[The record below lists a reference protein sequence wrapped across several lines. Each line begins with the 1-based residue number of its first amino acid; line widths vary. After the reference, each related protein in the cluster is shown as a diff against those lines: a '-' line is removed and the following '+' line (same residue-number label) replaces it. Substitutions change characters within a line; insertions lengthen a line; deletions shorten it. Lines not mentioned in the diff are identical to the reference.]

1 MYLNQLKRFYK
12 IVLVTIVT
20 IYIVI
25 IAGSI
30 VRSTGSGMGCPDWPK
45 CFDTYIPPTHE
56 SQLPA
61 NYKVRYSVKGHPA
74 EFNVYKT
81 WTEYGNRLIGAISGL
96 VVIFQCI
103 YAIRFFKSKS
113 KFFWYSFLLVILM
126 GLQEVL
132 GAKVVYS
139 LLAPLLI
146 TLHMFFA
153 LVILGILV
161 WLVVAVKIEINTQS
175 INLDLNKSSE
185 TLPKIYSR
193 IMWVFIVLTAI
204 QIFLGT
210 EVRSEIDVLSFA
222 LDYQEKETWIDRIGI
237 AFIIH
242 RSYSIVLTLATALF
256 AYKIYQTRQLNPIAF
271 NYAKAICIV
280 MFFEILAGIILSYC
294 ALPAWVQPIHLL
306 LATILLGL
314 QMAFVFRFMVGQN
327 IRSV

>member
-1 MYLNQLKRFYK
+1 MYLSQLKRFYK
-12 IVLVTIVT
+12 IVLITIIT

-45 CFDTYIPPTHE
+45 CFDTYVPPTHE

-61 NYKVRYSVKGHPA
+61 DYKTRYSVKGHPA

-81 WTEYGNRLIGAISGL
+81 WTEYGNRLIGALSGL

-103 YAIRFFKSKS
+103 YAIRFFKTKP

-126 GLQEVL
+126 GFQGVL

-153 LVILGILV
+153 LVILGVLV
-161 WLVVAVKIEINTQS
+161 WLVIAVKIEINNQTITDS
-175 INLDLNKSSE
+175 ETSSE
-185 TLPKIYSR
+185 FLPKIYSNL
-193 IMWVFIVLTAI
+193 MWVFVVLTAI

-210 EVRSEIDVLSFA
+210 EVRAEIDVLSFA
-222 LDYQEKETWIDRIGI
+222 LDYQEKETWIDRIGA

-242 RSYSIVLTLATALF
+242 RSYSILLTLATIFF
-256 AYKIYQTRQLNPIAF
+256 AYKIFETRHIIPIAF
-271 NYAKAICIV
+271 NYTKAICIV
-280 MFFEILAGIILSYC
+280 MFFEIVAGIILSYC

-314 QMAFVFRFMVGQN
+314 QMGFVFRFMVGQN
-327 IRSV
+327 RRSV

>member
-1 MYLNQLKRFYK
+1 MYLKYINRFY
-12 IVLVTIVT
+12 TIVFVTVIT
-20 IYIVI
+20 IYLVI

-45 CFDTYIPPTHE
+45 CFETYIPPTDV
-56 SQLPA
+56 SQLPVD
-61 NYKVRYSVKGHPA
+61 YKTRYSVKGHPA

-103 YAIRFFKSKS
+103 YSSRFLKSKP
-113 KFFWYSFLLVILM
+113 KFFWFSFLLVILM
-126 GLQEVL
+126 GFQGVL

-146 TLHMFFA
+146 TLHMLFA
-153 LVILGILV
+153 LVILGILI
-161 WLVVAVKIEINTQS
+161 WLLTAVKIEINRHA
-175 INLDLNKSSE
+175 SSSMNE
-185 TLPKIYSR
+185 TLEMLPKLYSQ

-210 EVRSEIDVLSFA
+210 EVREEIDILSFA
-222 LDYQEKETWIDRIGI
+222 LNYQEKNTWIERIGTI
-237 AFIIH
+237 FLIH
-242 RSYSIVLTLATALF
+242 RSYSILLTLATGF
-256 AYKIYQTRQLNPIAF
+256 FTFKIYQKRHLHPIAY
-271 NYAKAICIV
+271 NYAKAICLVIV
-280 MFFEILAGIILSYC
+280 LEIIAGVILAYC

-314 QMAFVFRFMVGQN
+314 QMGFVFRFMVGQN
-327 IRSV
+327 RRSV

>member
-126 GLQEVL
+126 GLQGVL

-161 WLVVAVKIEINTQS
+161 WLVVAVKIEINAQS
-175 INLDLNKSSE
+175 IHLDLNKSSE
-185 TLPKIYSR
+185 ILPKIYSR

-280 MFFEILAGIILSYC
+280 MFFEIVAGIILSYC

-314 QMAFVFRFMVGQN
+314 QMGFVFRFMVGQN

>member
-1 MYLNQLKRFYK
+1 MYLKHINRFYT
-12 IVLVTIVT
+12 IVFVTIIT
-20 IYIVI
+20 IYLVI

-45 CFDTYIPPTHE
+45 CFDTYIPPTDV

-61 NYKVRYSVKGHPA
+61 DYKIRYSVKGHPA

-103 YAIRFFKSKS
+103 YSIRFFKSKP
-113 KFFWYSFLLVILM
+113 KFFWFSFLLVILM
-126 GLQEVL
+126 GFQGVL

-146 TLHMFFA
+146 TLHMLFA
-153 LVILGILV
+153 LVILGILI
-161 WLVVAVKIEINTQS
+161 WLLNAVKIEINT
-175 INLDLNKSSE
+175 SSE
-185 TLPKIYSR
+185 TLPKIYSQ

-210 EVRSEIDVLSFA
+210 EVREEIDVLSFA
-222 LDYQEKETWIDRIGI
+222 LDYQEKSTWIDRIGTT
-237 AFIIH
+237 FLIH
-242 RSYSIVLTLATALF
+242 RSYSILLTIATCFFAL
-256 AYKIYQTRQLNPIAF
+256 KIYQKRHLHPIAY
-271 NYAKAICIV
+271 NYARVICLVI
-280 MFFEILAGIILSYC
+280 FLEILAGVILAYG

-314 QMAFVFRFMVGQN
+314 QMGFVFRFMVGQN
-327 IRSV
+327 RRSV